1 MDLQKVESFVAVAT
15 QLNYTDAAERLF
27 RSQSTVSKQIQTL
40 EKELKV
46 ELIDR
51 THRQISLTSAGKV
64 ILPFAKKLLVD
75 QQELCE
81 ALATHQ
87 LQHGMKLKIRA
98 IPSIIHYEA
107 FNLFSEFH
115 SMHPEVELDFSEA
128 EPQTLFTMLKNGTA
142 EIIFFRLLDE
152 KIPRHSDVLVTET
165 DRLAV
170 FLPASN
176 PLATFSALSVQQ
188 LNKTPLI
195 LLGKT
200 TQLEEPVM
208 KLFQANGITPNVTY
222 AGQHIDVILK
232 MVTQKMDVTILMD
245 KSVDLE
251 KYPTLKKIPF
261 LPEIRSKLI
270 FIRQP
275 GQHLP
280 AADLF
285 WAFTKQYFQ

>member
-1 MDLQKVESFVAVAT
+1 
-15 QLNYTDAAERLF
+15 
-27 RSQSTVSKQIQTL
+27 
-40 EKELKV
+40 
-46 ELIDR
+46 
-51 THRQISLTSAGKV
+51 
-64 ILPFAKKLLVD
+64 
-75 QQELCE
+75 
-81 ALATHQ
+81 
-87 LQHGMKLKIRA
+87 
-98 IPSIIHYEA
+98 
-107 FNLFSEFH
+107 
-115 SMHPEVELDFSEA
+115 MHPEVELDFSEA

-232 MVTQKMDVTILMD
+232 IGRASCRERV
-245 KSVDLE
+245 
-251 KYPTLKKIPF
+251 
-261 LPEIRSKLI
+261 
-270 FIRQP
+270 
-275 GQHLP
+275 
-280 AADLF
+280 
-285 WAFTKQYFQ
+285 